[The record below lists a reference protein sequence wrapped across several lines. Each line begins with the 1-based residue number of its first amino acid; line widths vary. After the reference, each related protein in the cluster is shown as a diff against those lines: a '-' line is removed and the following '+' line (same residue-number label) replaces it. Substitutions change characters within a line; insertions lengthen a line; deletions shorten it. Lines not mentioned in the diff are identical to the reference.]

1 MILSDLLGSPV
12 LTADGERL
20 GVVVD
25 ARLALD
31 GPPDGLLAAPRLY
44 GLVVS
49 PHSRGSFAGY
59 ERTGVEAPALIAR
72 FLEWRARDSVLVLW
86 PDLAS
91 FTDDVVRLR
100 PGATVYAVQFEEEP
114 AG

>member
-25 ARLALD
+25 ARLAMD
-31 GPPDGLLAAPRLY
+31 GAPEGMLAVTRLY

-49 PHSRGSFAGY
+49 PHSHSSFAGY
-59 ERTGVEAPALIAR
+59 ERTGVNAPALIAR
-72 FLEWRARDSVLVLW
+72 LLRWRARGSVLVLW
-86 PDLAS
+86 SDLAS
-91 FTDDVVRLR
+91 FSDDVVRLK
-100 PGATVYAVQFEEEP
+100 PGATLYSPRLQEAQR
-114 AG
+114 

>member
-20 GVVVD
+20 GAVVD
-25 ARLALD
+25 ARLVLD
-31 GPPDGLLAAPRLY
+31 GPPDGMLAAARVY

-49 PHSRGSFAGY
+49 PHSHSSFAGY
-59 ERTGVEAPALIAR
+59 ERTGVDAPALIAR
-72 FLEWRARDSVLVLW
+72 FLRWRARGSMLVLW
-86 PDLAS
+86 ADLAS

-100 PGATVYAVQFEEEP
+100 PGATLYSPRLSGDSA
-114 AG
+114 

>member
-12 LTADGERL
+12 LTAKGERL

-25 ARLALD
+25 ARFALD
-31 GPPDGLLAAPRLY
+31 GPPDGLLAAARLH

-49 PHSRGSFAGY
+49 PHAHESFAGY
-59 ERTGVEAPALIAR
+59 ERSDVDAPALIAR
-72 FLEWRARDSVLVLW
+72 FLRWRARGSVLVLW

-91 FTDDVVRLR
+91 FSDDVIRLR
-100 PGATVYAVQFEEEP
+100 PGATLYSPRFDSSES
-114 AG
+114 

>member
-31 GPPDGLLAAPRLY
+31 GPPDGMLSAARLY

-49 PHSRGSFAGY
+49 PRSHSSFAGY
-59 ERTGVEAPALIAR
+59 ERTDVEAPALIAR
-72 FLEWRARDSVLVLW
+72 FLRWRARGSVLVLW
-86 PDLAS
+86 ADLAS
-91 FTDDVVRLR
+91 FTGDVVRLR
-100 PGATVYAVQFEEEP
+100 PGATLYSPRLQEAQ
-114 AG
+114 G

>member
-12 LTADGERL
+12 LTAEGERL

-25 ARLALD
+25 ARLAMD
-31 GPPDGLLAAPRLY
+31 GMLAATRLY

-49 PHSRGSFAGY
+49 PHSHSSFAGY
-59 ERTGVEAPALIAR
+59 ERTGVDAPALIAR
-72 FLEWRARDSVLVLW
+72 FLRWRARGSVLVLW
-86 PDLAS
+86 ADLAS

-100 PGATVYAVQFEEEP
+100 PGATLYSPRLQTAQ
-114 AG
+114 G

>member
-20 GVVVD
+20 GEVVD

-31 GPPDGLLAAPRLY
+31 GPPDGLLAAARLY

-49 PHSRGSFAGY
+49 PHSHSSFAGY
-59 ERTGVEAPALIAR
+59 ERTGVDAPALIAR
-72 FLEWRARDSVLVLW
+72 FLSWRARGSVLVLW
-86 PDLAS
+86 TDLAS
-91 FTDDVVRLR
+91 FSDDVIRLK
-100 PGATVYAVQFEEEP
+100 PGAALYSPRLSE
-114 AG
+114 

>member
-1 MILSDLLGSPV
+1 V

-25 ARLALD
+25 ARLAMD
-31 GPPDGLLAAPRLY
+31 GPPDGMLAAARVY

-49 PHSRGSFAGY
+49 PHSHSSFAGY
-59 ERTGVEAPALIAR
+59 ERTGVDAPALIAR
-72 FLEWRARDSVLVLW
+72 FLRWRGRGSVLVLW
-86 PDLAS
+86 ADLAS

-100 PGATVYAVQFEEEP
+100 PGARLYSPRLQEQ
-114 AG
+114 G

>member
-1 MILSDLLGSPV
+1 MILSDLLGSNV

-25 ARLALD
+25 ARLAMD
-31 GPPDGLLAAPRLY
+31 GPPDGMLAAARVY

-49 PHSRGSFAGY
+49 PHSHSSFAGY
-59 ERTGVEAPALIAR
+59 ERTGVDAPALIAR
-72 FLEWRARDSVLVLW
+72 FLRWRGRGSVLVLW
-86 PDLAS
+86 ADLAS

-100 PGATVYAVQFEEEP
+100 PGARLYSPRLQEQ
-114 AG
+114 G